1 MKGDVLSSAI
11 IGILILLIAYYLD
24 KKYRDR
30 K

>member
-1 MKGDVLSSAI
+1 MEGDVLSSAI